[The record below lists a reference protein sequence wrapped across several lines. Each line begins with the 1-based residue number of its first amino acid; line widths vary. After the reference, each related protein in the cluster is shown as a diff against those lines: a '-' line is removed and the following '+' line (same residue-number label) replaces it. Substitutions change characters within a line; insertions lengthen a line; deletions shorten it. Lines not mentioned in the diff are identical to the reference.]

1 MTISI
6 TDNTAENISDP
17 ELYESKYMLMHEA
30 ISKGKNVKIRARSMK
45 L

>member
-6 TDNTAENISDP
+6 IDNADEIISDP
-17 ELYESKYMLMHEA
+17 ELYENKYMLMHEA